1 MSKIAM
7 KKSLTVKGIV
17 DLDESKINVEVE
29 GRVEPINLSTL
40 IEDFNGEEVTIS
52 INMTNE
58 IA

>member
-1 MSKIAM
+1 M

-29 GRVEPINLSTL
+29 GRVEPIDLSTL

>member
-29 GRVEPINLSTL
+29 GRVEPIDLSTL
-40 IEDFNGEEVTIS
+40 IEDFNGEDVTIS